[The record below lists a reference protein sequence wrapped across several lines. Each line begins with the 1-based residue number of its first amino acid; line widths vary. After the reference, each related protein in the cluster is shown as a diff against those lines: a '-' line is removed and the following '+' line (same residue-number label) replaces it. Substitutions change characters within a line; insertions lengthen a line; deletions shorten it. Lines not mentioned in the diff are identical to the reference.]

1 VVYRTLLDPDATS
14 AVWLVQR
21 KDQQSPRAK
30 AFMELV
36 TQRAG

>member
-1 VVYRTLLDPDATS
+1 VVYRTLLDQDATS

-21 KDQQSPRAK
+21 KDQQSPMAR